1 MEIQNIPLCKRLF
14 YPSLKTIT
22 DRKQSFSNII
32 CMSVKFKS
40 IRKKLFTLVM
50 QILLIT
56 LGVSQITTSIL
67 LIILSHNT
75 FKEGEERIRENLLD
89 KGRVLVAN
97 NSIALQGMVADN
109 AFHSINE
116 LVSSTIQKDK
126 DVIYGIYMDAF
137 CQPWVNVTP
146 GTPCSL
152 FKPLTAAIDSMSRW
166 ANKINEVSYKRIT
179 QVGPGVFEFAAPVE
193 VMGQRM
199 GTIRYGIST
208 ARMEQSIH
216 ELKRD
221 FLKEVAKY
229 TIILVVVSFLLL
241 LYEIRVA
248 NNQARSITK
257 PIDELAVAADRISSG
272 NYNIP
277 VKTSNDDEIGL
288 LGNAFETMRETI
300 KSYTDNLEQ
309 IVEERTVQLNN
320 SYKEQLIQ
328 ANKLVTLGTLVAGVA
343 HEVNNPNNSILL
355 SAGALEEMW
364 DDIQRIIDEHVNQN
378 GHFKVG
384 GYTSEDMTEEVPQL
398 ISRIINNSRR
408 IKSIVEELKNYGRK
422 NSGELKANL
431 DINRIIRDSIEII
444 ENEIRK
450 YTVNFNVDL
459 KEGLPLVEGVHQRLE
474 QVVVNLILNACQSLN
489 DTNKEVFVSTEYD
502 STAQSIIIS
511 IQDQGC
517 GMDKETLEKIS
528 QSFFTT
534 KHNQGGTGLGLAVSS
549 HIVKAHKGHLQ
560 FESEPGKGTLVR
572 VILPAQNK

>member
-1 MEIQNIPLCKRLF
+1 
-14 YPSLKTIT
+14 
-22 DRKQSFSNII
+22 
-32 CMSVKFKS
+32 MSVKFKS

-97 NSIALQGMVADN
+97 NSIALQGMVEDN

-146 GTPCSL
+146 GAPCGL
-152 FKPLTAAIDSMSRW
+152 FKPLTAATDSMSRW
-166 ANKINEVSYKRIT
+166 ANKIKEVSYKRIT
-179 QVGPGVFEFAAPVE
+179 QAGPGVFEFAAPVE

-208 ARMEQSIH
+208 ARMEKSIH
-216 ELKRD
+216 ELKSD

-277 VKTSNDDEIGL
+277 VKTSTDDEIGL

-364 DDIQRIIDEHVNQN
+364 DDIQRIIDEYVNQN

-384 GYTSEDMTEEVPQL
+384 GYTSEDMAEEMPQL

-408 IKSIVEELKNYGRK
+408 IKSIVEDLKNYGRK
-422 NSGELKANL
+422 DSGELKANL

-444 ENEIRK
+444 ENEIKK
-450 YTVNFNVDL
+450 YTANFNVDL

-474 QVVVNLILNACQSLN
+474 QVVVNLILNACQSLS

-502 STAQSIIIS
+502 SAAQSIIIS

-549 HIVKAHKGHLQ
+549 RIVKDHKGHLQ